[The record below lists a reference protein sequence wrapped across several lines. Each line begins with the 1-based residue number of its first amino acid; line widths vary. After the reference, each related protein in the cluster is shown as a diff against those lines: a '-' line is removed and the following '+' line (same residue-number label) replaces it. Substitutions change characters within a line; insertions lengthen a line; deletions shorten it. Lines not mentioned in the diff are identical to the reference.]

1 MQPQVRVRPAVPAD
15 VPAAFAM
22 KRDLAR
28 AEGNEAVLSATEGDW
43 LRDGF
48 GPDAPFR
55 CIVAEGDGVLLGMVT
70 YSEIY
75 MTALAGT
82 VFSIQDLYVAPSARK
97 LGVGRALVA
106 EIANLAIKQ
115 GIPLIQLVVHQDST
129 ARRFYRR
136 LGFGYLRECLTYAI
150 GGQPM
155 LALTLP
161 AHETPALPR

>member
-1 MQPQVRVRPAVPAD
+1 VQPQVRVRPAVQAD
-15 VPAAFAM
+15 VPAIFAM

-48 GPDAPFR
+48 GPGAQFR
-55 CIVAEGDGVLLGMVT
+55 CVVAERGGVALGMVT
-70 YSEIY
+70 YSEVY

-82 VFSIQDLYVAPSARK
+82 VFSIQDLYVAPPARK

-106 EIANLAIKQ
+106 EIARLAVAQ
-115 GIPLIQLVVHQDST
+115 GIPLIQLMVHQDSA

-150 GGQPM
+150 GGPPM
-155 LALTLP
+155 LELTV
-161 AHETPALPR
+161 AARETPALPR